1 MTRREWLLVALG
13 LAFVAAGLL
22 FGREAQPAWAW
33 TAGVAFGVF
42 ALALVA
48 VAVGGAKIRGALD
61 TTADAPPVSW
71 APGDSFAAPTPE
83 RSDRTP
89 ELSSDE
95 FASVIERAGVR
106 ARNRGTVANGLEVIR
121 PPLRE
126 ALGEAL
132 VAGGQSREEVKA
144 ALADGSWT
152 DDRLAAS
159 VLEPSIDPPD
169 RPLRERVRAWLFPE
183 RVARERS
190 RQAMGSVAE
199 AADEA
204 LPSVPGQSAPRTR
217 PVLQPRLEELRRGA
231 DGQLQRAVDPAATVR
246 GPRPPR
252 PRLSSEDAGSSD
264 ENGADLP
271 EADGPVGPNEQ
282 REVTDR

>member
-1 MTRREWLLVALG
+1 MTRREWLVVVLG
-13 LAFVAAGLL
+13 IAFVVAGLL
-22 FGREAQPAWAW
+22 FGLEAQPAWAW
-33 TAGVAFGVF
+33 TASVAFGVF
-42 ALALVA
+42 VLALVA

-83 RSDRTP
+83 RSDPTP

-95 FASVIERAGVR
+95 VASVIERAGER
-106 ARNRGTVANGLEVIR
+106 ARHRETVEDGLEVVR

-132 VAGGQSREEVKA
+132 VAGGQSREAVKA
-144 ALADGSWT
+144 TLADGSWT

-159 VLEPSIDPPD
+159 VLEPSINPPD
-169 RPLRERVRAWLFPE
+169 RPFRERIRAWLFPE
-183 RVARERS
+183 RVARDRS
-190 RQAMGSVAE
+190 RRATGAIAE

-204 LPSVPGQSAPRTR
+204 LPSVPGQSAPRTK

-231 DGQLQRAVDPAATVR
+231 DGRLQRAVDPTATVR

-252 PRLSSEDAGSSD
+252 PRLVSDDADSSTESGAGP
-264 ENGADLP
+264 P
-271 EADGPVGPNEQ
+271 EVDGPDGK
-282 REVTDR
+282 REVADR

>member
-1 MTRREWLLVALG
+1 MTRREWLLVVLG
-13 LAFVAAGLL
+13 IAFVAAGLL
-22 FGREAQPAWAW
+22 FGLEAQPVWAW
-33 TAGVAFGVF
+33 TASVAFGVF
-42 ALALVA
+42 VLALVA
-48 VAVGGAKIRGALD
+48 IAVGGAKIRGALD
-61 TTADAPPVSW
+61 TTADVPPVSW

-95 FASVIERAGVR
+95 LASVIERAGER
-106 ARNRGTVANGLEVIR
+106 ARHRETVEDGLEVVR

-132 VAGGQSREEVKA
+132 VAGGQSREAAKA
-144 ALADGSWT
+144 TLADGSWT

-169 RPLRERVRAWLFPE
+169 RPLRERFRAWLFPE

-190 RQAMGSVAE
+190 RRAMSAVAG
-199 AADEA
+199 AADEV
-204 LPSVPGQSAPRTR
+204 LPSVPGQSAPRTK

-231 DGQLQRAVDPAATVR
+231 DGRLQRAVDPAATVR

-252 PRLSSEDAGSSD
+252 PRFASEDADSSN
-264 ENGADLP
+264 ESGADPP
-271 EADGPVGPNEQ
+271 EADGPDGQ
-282 REVTDR
+282 REVADR

>member
-13 LAFVAAGLL
+13 IAFVAAGLL
-22 FGREAQPAWAW
+22 FGLEAQPAWAW
-33 TAGVAFGVF
+33 TASVAFGVF
-42 ALALVA
+42 VLALVA
-48 VAVGGAKIRGALD
+48 IAVGGAKIRGALD
-61 TTADAPPVSW
+61 ATADAPPVSW
-71 APGDSFAAPTPE
+71 APGDSFATPSPE

-95 FASVIERAGVR
+95 LASVIERAGER
-106 ARNRGTVANGLEVIR
+106 ARHRETVEGGLEHVR

-132 VAGGQSREEVKA
+132 VAGGQSREAVNA

-169 RPLRERVRAWLFPE
+169 RPLRERLRAWLFPE

-190 RQAMGSVAE
+190 RRAMGAVAE

-204 LPSVPGQSAPRTR
+204 LPSVPGQSAPRTK

-231 DGQLQRAVDPAATVR
+231 DGRLQRAVDPMATVR
-246 GPRPPR
+246 GPRPPQ
-252 PRLSSEDAGSSD
+252 PRLASEDTSSTERGNTD
-264 ENGADLP
+264 SA
-271 EADGPVGPNEQ
+271 EADGPDGQ
-282 REVTDR
+282 REVTER